1 MTPRARQ
8 QARRQPQAQQPAA
21 GTRREEWLRPL
32 ERGDGTSGW
41 ETLPMPDDQPRR
53 PRGSIFAVDLDAEQT
68 VWLYDRSE
76 AAGISVID
84 YLKKLVDDARARGDG

>member
-1 MTPRARQ
+1 
-8 QARRQPQAQQPAA
+8 
-21 GTRREEWLRPL
+21 
-32 ERGDGTSGW
+32 
-41 ETLPMPDDQPRR
+41 MPDDQPRR